1 MINLKNLLIANA
13 VVFGISGL
21 TSILAPSIIL
31 SMWGITSEQGTLL
44 TTQYDG
50 IGSIAIALVSWI
62 IREDKD
68 SKTQKALILAMLIAY
83 IIGFIIS
90 VAGTISGV
98 MKTGWPVVVIFLF
111 FATGF
116 AYFRF
121 FKRN

>member
-13 VVFGISGL
+13 AVFGMCGL
-21 TSILAPSIIL
+21 ISILAPSIIL

-62 IREDKD
+62 IREDKN
-68 SKTQKALILAMLIAY
+68 SKTQKAIILAMLITY
-83 IIGFIIS
+83 IIGVIVS
-90 VAGTISGV
+90 VAGTVSGV

>member
-13 VVFGISGL
+13 VVFGICGL
-21 TSILAPSIIL
+21 ISILAPSIIL
-31 SMWGITSEQGTLL
+31 SMWGIASDQGTLL

-50 IGSIAIALVSWI
+50 VVSIAIALISWI

-68 SKTQKALILAMLIAY
+68 SKTQKAIILAMLITY
-83 IIGFIIS
+83 IIGVIVS

-98 MKTGWPVVVIFLF
+98 MKTGWPVIVIFLF

-121 FKRN
+121 FRRN